1 MLEKNR
7 GSIADSPEVFDC
19 DDHAAAFADAQ
30 EEKGPKFTI
39 LECLSILRKNIG
51 LRIRNSLSF
60 LPRLALLSRS

>member
-19 DDHAAAFADAQ
+19 DDHAATFADAQ
-30 EEKGPKFTI
+30 GEKGPKFTKI
-39 LECLSILRKNIG
+39 LECPSILRKNIG

-60 LPRLALLSRS
+60 

>member
-39 LECLSILRKNIG
+39 LECLSILKKI
-51 LRIRNSLSF
+51 
-60 LPRLALLSRS
+60 